1 MEARSYSLLRDP
13 LDIRI
18 SPSPE
23 GEIVILGVP
32 WDWSTAGRPGA
43 RFAPGKVR
51 SWIYRFTGHAPGSRD
66 FKCRFNDLG
75 DVEVA
80 PGDLIVTSRRIVD
93 AARLAYSKGELAV
106 FLGGD
111 HSITRWLLE
120 PLASEPLGILVLDA
134 HYDLRSVS
142 EGYTSGSW
150 LWDLHLAHKGS
161 VYAAI
166 IGVSD
171 FANPEYMAS
180 RAREAGFT
188 VVPRYK
194 LIEDLDAAYEAVDR
208 LKSLGARNYYVSL
221 DIDHL
226 HASYAPGVNSLNPMG
241 MTPWESLKILEYAGR
256 TLKPG
261 GLDLVE
267 LVPEADVADITAST
281 ASKLLLYSINSVLG
295 GCGGESRPYNI

>member
-1 MEARSYSLLRDP
+1 MAARSYSLLRDP
-13 LDIRI
+13 LDVRI

-23 GEIVILGVP
+23 GEVVLVGVP

-51 SWIYRFTGHAPGSRD
+51 GWIYRFTGHAPGSWD
-66 FKCRFNDLG
+66 FKCKVNDLG

-80 PGDLIVTSRRIVD
+80 PGDFTVTSRRIVD
-93 AARLAYSKGELAV
+93 AARLAYSRGVLAV

-120 PLASEPLGILVLDA
+120 PLASDTLGILVLDA

-150 LWDLHLAHKGS
+150 LWDLHLEHKGR
-161 VYAAI
+161 VHAAVV
-166 IGVSD
+166 GVSD
-171 FANPEYMAS
+171 FANPGYMAS

-188 VVPRYK
+188 VVPRYE
-194 LIEDLDAAYEAVDR
+194 LIGGLEAAYEAVDR
-208 LKSLGARNYYVSL
+208 LKSLGAKNYYVSV
-221 DIDHL
+221 DVDHL
-226 HASYAPGVNSLNPMG
+226 HVSYAPGVNSQNPMG

-256 TLKPG
+256 ALKPR

-267 LVPEADVADITAST
+267 LVPDADVADITVST
-281 ASKLLLYSINSVLG
+281 ASKLLLYAINSVLE
-295 GCGGESRPYNI
+295 GCGG